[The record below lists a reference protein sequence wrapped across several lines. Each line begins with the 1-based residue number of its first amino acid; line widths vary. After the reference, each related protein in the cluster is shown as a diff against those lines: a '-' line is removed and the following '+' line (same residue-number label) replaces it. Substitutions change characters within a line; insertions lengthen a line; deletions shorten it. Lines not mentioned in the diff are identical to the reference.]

1 MIKEVM
7 MKDVCCHGEL
17 QASEV
22 MVTDLS
28 MMDLYN
34 CMKHFIKELRFV
46 DIVKDKKKGSSYSKS
61 TPKCN

>member
-22 MVTDLS
+22 MVIELS

-34 CMKHFIKELRFV
+34 CMKHFIKELFGDRR
-46 DIVKDKKKGSSYSKS
+46 Y
-61 TPKCN
+61 C